1 MPIVIHFSPTIS
13 LFVSAQSAL
22 CMVSHVKQEE
32 TSHIDDILSLEMP
45 IGDYAEICPIEF
57 QRKNNNFTV
66 RSLSFLERYLYLG
79 IDSKERSIIKL
90 QDKRDDFQISL

>member
-1 MPIVIHFSPTIS
+1 
-13 LFVSAQSAL
+13 
-22 CMVSHVKQEE
+22 MVSHVKQEE

-66 RSLSFLERYLYLG
+66 RSQNVDTNLTLG
-79 IDSKERSIIKL
+79 TL
-90 QDKRDDFQISL
+90 VQ